1 MAGLKAVSPLPAP
14 KQHLRRPV
22 LVLALYIWIVS
33 ENTGIFCPICTE
45 VCDPGCA
52 LVFNRPPSR
61 GLRSFNMEPHI
72 IFLWL
77 WGPLALTFVVTA
89 LTLATRFDRPKHH
102 KHGSAEWPRS
112 QLELIFQTK
121 KQLSTENTKLR
132 NELKR
137 VNEELQL
144 ALNQRD
150 NRNM

>member
-1 MAGLKAVSPLPAP
+1 
-14 KQHLRRPV
+14 
-22 LVLALYIWIVS
+22 
-33 ENTGIFCPICTE
+33 
-45 VCDPGCA
+45 
-52 LVFNRPPSR
+52 
-61 GLRSFNMEPHI
+61 MEPQI

-102 KHGSAEWPRS
+102 KHGPAGWPQSRL
-112 QLELIFQTK
+112 QFIFQTK
-121 KQLSTENTKLR
+121 KQLSTENAKLR
-132 NELKR
+132 KELKR

>member
-1 MAGLKAVSPLPAP
+1 
-14 KQHLRRPV
+14 
-22 LVLALYIWIVS
+22 
-33 ENTGIFCPICTE
+33 
-45 VCDPGCA
+45 
-52 LVFNRPPSR
+52 
-61 GLRSFNMEPHI
+61 MEPHI

-89 LTLATRFDRPKHH
+89 LTLATQFDRPKHH
-102 KHGSAEWPRS
+102 KHCSTEWPRS
-112 QLELIFQTK
+112 QLALIFQTK
-121 KQLSTENTKLR
+121 KQLSTENAKLR